1 MRARDPPGG
10 AYGADDV
17 ALSHRLAHANIDGIE
32 VRQDGRHSKAVID
45 HHRAP
50 GEVQVRL
57 GQGDDTVGRA
67 VDGCPGIGSDVDPVV
82 GASRLSIEHPA
93 AAVNPRNGADNRP
106 DEAPPIVGLIG
117 IQSPDGSDPGI
128 LLSNTRQG
136 FRARGHHAIGQA
148 IDPLGFVSPCSHLE
162 RHRLPRS
169 VRIADMESCLR
180 GRVAAKPE
188 DETAVAGYPH
198 RSFVQAYP
206 RSRGRRSK
214 GETALDQVIELM
226 VTIGLLVLLSGL
238 LLSAGAAAFE
248 QVDRQRTERVLDL
261 LELTVREWEQ
271 LADRQLTWW
280 NGTPNVDGPYESGEI
295 HASTPEVYILSEM
308 LDVIARP
315 ASTRRILQRID
326 DAWLHTLQAD
336 DRFAWLPGGQ
346 VAPEFVG
353 SLTVVDPWGMPI
365 YATHPGREW
374 TEADEPYHIK
384 RDDDGTIRTENERR
398 YGVCQHRQIVFVS
411 AGADRRFGLD
421 HEFDHLQLAPAQLAQ
436 AKRRARR
443 DNLYSAPVVFKYY

>member
-1 MRARDPPGG
+1 MRARDPSGG

-93 AAVNPRNGADNRP
+93 AAVDPRNGADNRP
-106 DEAPPIVGLIG
+106 DEARPIVGLIG

-188 DETAVAGYPH
+188 DETAVVGYPH
-198 RSFVQAYP
+198 QSFVQAYP

-214 GETALDQVIELM
+214 GETALDQVPIEPDA
-226 VTIGLLVLLSGL
+226 IGIG
-238 LLSAGAAAFE
+238 GA
-248 QVDRQRTERVLDL
+248 D
-261 LELTVREWEQ
+261 
-271 LADRQLTWW
+271 ADRQDQRKRESDYD
-280 NGTPNVDGPYESGEI
+280 PAFRSDAASPVDDSRP
-295 HASTPEVYILSEM
+295 
-308 LDVIARP
+308 P
-315 ASTRRILQRID
+315 AS
-326 DAWLHTLQAD
+326 A
-336 DRFAWLPGGQ
+336 
-346 VAPEFVG
+346 
-353 SLTVVDPWGMPI
+353 
-365 YATHPGREW
+365 
-374 TEADEPYHIK
+374 
-384 RDDDGTIRTENERR
+384 
-398 YGVCQHRQIVFVS
+398 
-411 AGADRRFGLD
+411 
-421 HEFDHLQLAPAQLAQ
+421 
-436 AKRRARR
+436 ARR
-443 DNLYSAPVVFKYY
+443 VAVRAFRYASWRSKLQ